1 MICTPPE
8 ICAGIRCSGER
19 DMSTR
24 RRILAVDD
32 NPDNGA
38 IVEELFADNYDLR
51 IAATGVQALDIAADF
66 LPDII
71 LLNTMLPDM
80 DGCEVCR
87 QLREQPSL
95 SQARIIMVTAK
106 GTLEDKVAGYAAG
119 ANDFIAEPF
128 TEEDILE
135 SVQFFLWKCG
145 ASGRE

>member
-1 MICTPPE
+1 
-8 ICAGIRCSGER
+8 
-19 DMSTR
+19 MSTHR
-24 RRILAVDD
+24 KVLVVDED
-32 NPDNGA
+32 PDKGA
-38 IVEELFADNYDLR
+38 IAEELFGDDYDLR
-51 IAATGVQALDIAADF
+51 IATTGAHALDIAADF

-80 DGCEVCR
+80 DGYEVCR
-87 QLREQPSL
+87 RLRERPSL

-145 ASGRE
+145 TSGRE